1 MTFVGQHPSSAI
13 EWPISWMRAVR
24 SQQNLPEQSFDT
36 AKDAQFPTSVARD
49 GYALVTQLGNCKS
62 LSETASTLYKS
73 DTRR

>member
-1 MTFVGQHPSSAI
+1 MTFVGQQPSSAI
-13 EWPISWMRAVR
+13 ERSISGRRAVR
-24 SQQNLPEQSFDT
+24 SQQNISEQSFDT
-36 AKDAQFPTSVARD
+36 AKNAQFPTSVARD